1 MRKILSLGLFIIVC
15 CGFMVGCQSKMSNEE
30 MEKYCD
36 YESDIESMNMD
47 SNQIKKRV
55 DEYIE
60 KFDIPDIEYTLNI
73 NSDDLECYKDELK
86 EYNEKLNSMDISK
99 FKNFYENAQEYRGT
113 NKKEEHDKYEKTQKK
128 IFNIKRKFAYYS
140 EIIPYILD
148 DKITESERKE
158 IKQLQELSLYHIDNK
173 TLEKF
178 PSRFTDKD
186 IKKQN
191 DIYKKYNI
199 NEDEFSEM

>member
-1 MRKILSLGLFIIVC
+1 MNKKIITLGVGVFIGMSI
-15 CGFMVGCQSKMSNEE
+15 VGCGRMSDEE
-30 MEKYCD
+30 MNKYCD

-60 KFDIPDIEYTLNI
+60 NFDIPDIQYTLRI
-73 NSDDLECYKDELK
+73 NSDDLARYKDELK
-86 EYNEKLNSMDISK
+86 ESNDKLNSMEIGE
-99 FKNFYENAQEYRGT
+99 FKKFYENAPEYRGT
-113 NKKEEHDKYEKTQKK
+113 SKKEEQGNYENTKKK
-128 IFNIKRKFAYYS
+128 ILNIKRKFACYS

-148 DKITESERKE
+148 DKITENERKE
-158 IKQLQELSLYHIDNK
+158 IKQLQELSLYDINDE
-173 TLEKF
+173 TLEMF
-178 PSRFTDKD
+178 PTKFTDED

-199 NEDEFSEM
+199 NKEELDG

>member
-15 CGFMVGCQSKMSNEE
+15 CGFMVGCKNMSEE
-30 MEKYCD
+30 DMNKYCD
-36 YESDIESMNMD
+36 YESDIKSMD
-47 SNQIKKRV
+47 IDARQIKNKV

-60 KFDIPDIEYTLNI
+60 KFDKPDVEYAFRI
-73 NSDDLECYKDELK
+73 NSDDLERYKDELR
-86 EYNEKLNSMDISK
+86 EHNDELESMDVSK
-99 FKNFYENAQEYRGT
+99 FKIFYENVYEYRDT
-113 NKKEEHDKYEKTQKK
+113 NKKEEQDNYKKTKK
-128 IFNIKRKFAYYS
+128 RIFNIKRNFAYYS

-148 DKITESERKE
+148 DKITGSESKE

-173 TLEKF
+173 TLDMF
-178 PSRFTDKD
+178 PSRFTDED
-186 IKKQN
+186 MKKQN